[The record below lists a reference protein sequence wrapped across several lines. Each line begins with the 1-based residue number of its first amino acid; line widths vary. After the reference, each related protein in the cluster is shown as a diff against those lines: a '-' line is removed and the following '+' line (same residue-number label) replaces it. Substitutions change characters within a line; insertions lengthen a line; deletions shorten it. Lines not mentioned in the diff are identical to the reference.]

1 VLGTLYLWSWCA
13 AALLIAWTRTGKDAG
28 RNTGIFAFGQGYDSS
43 VALVP
48 GFLSP
53 SDLELVV
60 DHLVR
65 LALHEED
72 SQSR

>member
-1 VLGTLYLWSWCA
+1 M
-13 AALLIAWTRTGKDAG
+13 LLIPQTRGED
-28 RNTGIFAFGQGYDSS
+28 TGIFVFGRGHDSS
-43 VALVP
+43 AALVS

-60 DHLVR
+60 DHLIR